1 MASTSNFIE
10 TTQTPSALLGEWRLE
25 WTYVADRWQHRIQRW
40 NGNDWEDFLI
50 TDAEGDCVLQDLFL
64 EQRENGS
71 AEFQGMG
78 QSAAGIHSASI
89 VCNPATGTISFD
101 LATRFRERSHVVPL
115 RMAYRPVAGAASE
128 QPIFQRLHETR
139 VGILS
144 VRTEAEA
151 LTRIE
156 WEPPAEEALTNG
168 LSGRGLTVQWGYRI
182 QLPSRRDC

>member
-40 NGNDWEDFLI
+40 NGNDWEDLLI
-50 TDAEGDCVLQDLFL
+50 ADAEGDCVLQDLFL

-89 VCNPATGTISFD
+89 VCDPATGTISFD

-115 RMAYRPVAGAASE
+115 RMAYRQIAMAEE
-128 QPIFQRLHETR
+128 QSTFHRLAETK
-139 VGILS
+139 VGVLS

-156 WEPPAEEALTNG
+156 WEPPVGEGLTSG
-168 LSGRGLTVQWGYRI
+168 LSGRGLTIQWGYRI
-182 QLPSRRDC
+182 QLPP